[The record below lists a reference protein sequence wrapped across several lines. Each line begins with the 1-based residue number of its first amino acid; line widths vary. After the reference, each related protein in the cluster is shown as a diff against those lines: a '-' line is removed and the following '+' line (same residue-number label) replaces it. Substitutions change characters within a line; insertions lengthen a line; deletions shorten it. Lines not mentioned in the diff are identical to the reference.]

1 MKSIRRGLPRP
12 LTRVVLIIGR
22 GMMRSRWGLPF
33 PPWQMQSQRGDGG
46 GEGRRRR
53 WRRRWQATMKFI
65 PHLPSQLQLEMCLWR
80 QSACHLAG
88 AGSGGIGVIHKW
100 FIEPPPSLP
109 TPARAVQAT
118 PKRSSLPIILSW
130 ILWEFTFQ
138 IFQMFSFF
146 G

>member
-1 MKSIRRGLPRP
+1 
-12 LTRVVLIIGR
+12 
-22 GMMRSRWGLPF
+22 
-33 PPWQMQSQRGDGG
+33 
-46 GEGRRRR
+46 
-53 WRRRWQATMKFI
+53 
-65 PHLPSQLQLEMCLWR
+65 MCLWR

-88 AGSGGIGVIHKW
+88 AGSGGIGGIHKW